1 MNDVV
6 IAESA
11 VERIGDEFERRRL
24 PKRVV
29 VFFDANTARLFGDDL
44 TATLKKSEFKIHV
57 VIVAANETT
66 KSLRHAE
73 RVYGNLI
80 AAGID
85 RSYAVLAVGGG
96 VVGDFA
102 GFIAASY
109 LRGLPLV
116 HVPTTLLAMV
126 DSSIGGKVAV
136 NHSQGKNLIGFFYPP
151 ALTLIDTAFLNALPA
166 RDVYSGLAE
175 VLKYAL
181 IGDETFLRYIERHFE
196 HIAAL
201 QSPHIYA
208 VIKKSVR
215 AKQRIV
221 KLDFKETTGQ
231 RAILNF
237 GHTFGHALEKLA
249 HYKHL
254 RHGEAVLFG
263 MCCAASLSRAVG
275 NIDGAT
281 FRRVID
287 LAKRFPIKPSTA
299 KKYFLDVPP
308 KAMLENMSSDKKKSG
323 GRLRFV
329 LLRRLG
335 EAYLSDEALET
346 AVILS
351 AIRAAQQAMAMP
363 T

>member
-1 MNDVV
+1 MNEV
-6 IAESA
+6 IIASSA
-11 VERIGDEFERRRL
+11 LDHIGDEFDKRHL

-29 VFFDANTARLFGDDL
+29 VFFDTNTARLFGNGL
-44 TATLKKSEFKIHV
+44 KTTLKKAEFNYHLV
-57 VIVAANETT
+57 SVAANETA
-66 KSLRHAE
+66 KSFRNAE

-109 LRGLPLV
+109 LRGLPLI

-126 DSSIGGKVAV
+126 DSSIGGKVAI
-136 NHSQGKNLIGFFYPP
+136 NHAQGKNLIGFFYPP
-151 ALTLIDTAFLNALPA
+151 MLTLIDKAFLNALPT

-175 VLKYAL
+175 ALKYAL
-181 IGDETFLRYIERHFE
+181 ISDEPFLRYIERHFE
-196 HIAAL
+196 RIAAL
-201 QSPHIYA
+201 QSPHIDT

-215 AKQRIV
+215 AKQRV
-221 KLDFKETTGQ
+221 VTLDFKETMGL
-231 RAILNF
+231 RATLNF
-237 GHTFGHALEKLA
+237 GHTFGHALEKIA
-249 HYKHL
+249 RYKYL

-263 MCCAASLSRAVG
+263 MCCAASLSHAVG
-275 NIDGAT
+275 NIDEAA
-281 FRRVID
+281 FHRIID
-287 LAKRFPIKPSTA
+287 LAKRFPIKPSTT

-329 LLRRLG
+329 LLRQLG
-335 EAYLSDEALET
+335 KAYLSDDAIEA
-346 AVILS
+346 AVIVS
-351 AIRAAQQAMAMP
+351 AIRAAQQAMAL
-363 T
+363 